1 METCSM
7 CRKKAASLD
16 AILPN
21 GKPICP
27 ECAQKMDDFLESDDH
42 AVVKDALN
50 YIYACAKDAQDPEV
64 GAFLKSMLWENDAA
78 LEEIEREAKDAERS
92 KKREKPVDFS
102 KAPDYFADRKA
113 AQEGDGLAEAPAISR
128 IFSGFAWFQ
137 WIGGAIAAIIV
148 GVTMP
153 SNGFVWFVGLAS
165 AAFVSGCMPMA
176 LAYILKYLAQI
187 ARNTSGQQNKAK
199 QS

>member
-7 CRKKAASLD
+7 CRKKAASLE

-27 ECAQKMDDFLESDDH
+27 ECAQKVDDFLESDDH
-42 AVVKDALN
+42 AVLKDAFN

-64 GAFLKSMLWENDAA
+64 GAFLTSMLYENDATV
-78 LEEIEREAKDAERS
+78 EEIEQDAKDAERM

-113 AQEGDGLAEAPAISR
+113 SQEGDGLAEAPAISR
-128 IFSGFAWFQ
+128 IFSAFAWIQ
-137 WIGGAIAAIIV
+137 WICGAIAAIIV
-148 GVTMP
+148 GVTLP
-153 SNGFVWFVGLAS
+153 DNGFVWFVGLAS
-165 AAFVSGCMPMA
+165 AAFVAGCLPMA

-187 ARNTSGQQNKAK
+187 ARNTSAQQGKAK
-199 QS
+199 RT